1 MARNNTQR
9 YEPVVTLN
17 SKAAENALDGLKQ
30 KARQVRDALREA
42 GNMGDDRKVRELE
55 RELKGIENVQRQIK
69 QQTYDYNTVLRNLNT
84 SSIKDLQKTARSL
97 KNEIKTLT
105 PGTQEFINKSKQLDQ
120 VKSRL
125 DQLNGRVRETH
136 SWLSRAGNTFNKYF
150 GMATAA
156 IASLTG
162 ISFALRKAGQEA
174 ALMDDIYSDVMKTTG
189 MLREEVVWMNEEFKK
204 LSTRTSREE
213 LNGLA
218 RDAGKLGISGKNDV
232 LEFVRA
238 ANQINVA
245 LREDLGEGA
254 IRNIGKLSEVF
265 KLTQQMGVEKSFLS
279 IGSAINA
286 IGQASTAN
294 EGYLVDF
301 TQRIAGVAYQSG
313 MSIQNVI
320 GFASALDQTG
330 QKVEMSATAFQK
342 FLMKMF
348 SDTAKFAEMA
358 NMEVEEFARLL
369 RTDVNQAMITLL
381 TELGNKG
388 GFSQLVPI
396 FQDMGLDG
404 ARAVSVLSALAT
416 NIDLVTEA
424 QSLANKEFALAT
436 SLTQEYNTKNEN
448 MQAQLE
454 KARKAFK
461 DQVIELGEKLSP
473 AFLKTTN
480 ASTLFL
486 KAIMN
491 INKEFVIAAAVF
503 ASTLL
508 VYKSWSVAMALWNTV
523 ATAARL
529 VSLSLSAAVAL
540 LRGNTIRAAAAWKM
554 FNTAMSASAIGA
566 IITAV
571 TALGIGLYK
580 LITYQSDLTKAVKEY
595 YAETQKAKKE
605 AEDLLNVLENSTAGS
620 EEYKSAMSKLVELY
634 GPYIS
639 HLVDEKGY
647 LTDIKKARESI
658 NTAIEQTIGL
668 KIKEATINDI
678 VTKSLEK
685 QADHYEDMVKTLVKQ
700 AGLSED
706 VARIYATNYT
716 NAIKSG
722 QKWGYA
728 TSELIA
734 KVNRDF
740 SSKAFYGFAEEY
752 TAMLQKMS
760 EAEKKFNFIT
770 AGNDEILG
778 PFAET
783 KAQRNARLKK
793 EEAERTAEAEAEKDR
808 LKLAAEERQKLREEL
823 FKKELDSI
831 SRQEKQRQLSL
842 KKLLHENAITKEQY
856 EALMQ
861 DATIQ
866 YLMKRNSL
874 YLEYGKDN
882 TDIQSS
888 YYDELIKLADMANK
902 KLDESSKIVEKW
914 IDRLKKQKDEFQDF
928 AGDDDVI
935 NYWLDLQKKADEV
948 REKHQQQSGKAFR
961 EKELKQL
968 KDMFDAKMISQ
979 KEYEDSVKTIK
990 VESALKTA
998 ESINTIVQ
1006 NAADFFAS
1014 IQEYEYNKLEQEKA
1028 RELALYGDSADARAE
1043 IENKYEKKKMEIQ
1056 QRYADM
1062 DMVVKI
1068 AQTLSAGALAG
1079 IQAYAQ
1085 LGPIAGAVAA
1095 AFIGLT
1101 TSMSVASI
1109 VAQRN
1114 AIKNNT
1120 VAMSSNNSAG
1130 MTVNE
1135 YYEGGYTPKDS
1146 SDRKP
1151 VGVVHANEWV
1161 APAAMVRSNPV
1172 MFAELERQRI
1182 SKYSVQSPPKQF
1194 ASGGFTS
1201 QINQGTSS
1209 TDMLL
1214 MKLIAVMQQQ
1224 QNTPIPAY
1232 VVLDQLNEM
1241 QELSQRFKKEGSL

>member
-1 MARNNTQR
+1 
-9 YEPVVTLN
+9 
-17 SKAAENALDGLKQ
+17 
-30 KARQVRDALREA
+30 
-42 GNMGDDRKVRELE
+42 
-55 RELKGIENVQRQIK
+55 
-69 QQTYDYNTVLRNLNT
+69 
-84 SSIKDLQKTARSL
+84 
-97 KNEIKTLT
+97 
-105 PGTQEFINKSKQLDQ
+105 
-120 VKSRL
+120 
-125 DQLNGRVRETH
+125 
-136 SWLSRAGNTFNKYF
+136 
-150 GMATAA
+150 MATAA

-189 MLREEVVWMNEEFKK
+189 LLREQVVWLNEEFKK

-480 ASTLFL
+480 ASTIFL

-523 ATAARL
+523 ATAGRL

-605 AEDLLNVLENSTAGS
+605 AGDLLNVLENSTAGS
-620 EEYKSAMSKLVELY
+620 EEYKSAMGKLVELY

-722 QKWGYA
+722 KAWGDA
-728 TSELIA
+728 TSDLIA
-734 KVNRDF
+734 KVSRDF

-752 TAMLQKMS
+752 SAMLQKMS
-760 EAEKKFNFIT
+760 EAENKFEFIT
-770 AGNDEILG
+770 PTKDPEQSG
-778 PFAET
+778 ET
-783 KAQRNARLKK
+783 DAQRKARLKK
-793 EEAERTAEAEAEKDR
+793 EEAERRAEQEAEKDR
-808 LKLAAEERQKLREEL
+808 LKLAAEERQKLRDEL
-823 FKKELDSI
+823 FKKELDSL
-831 SRQEKQRQLSL
+831 SRQEKQRQVSL
-842 KKLLHENAITKEQY
+842 KKLLHENALTKEQY

-861 DATIQ
+861 DTTIE

-888 YYDELIKLADMANK
+888 YYDELIKLADVANK
-902 KLDESSKIVEKW
+902 KMDESSKIIEKW
-914 IDRLKKQKDEFQDF
+914 IENFKKQKDEFQDF

-935 NYWLDLQKKADEV
+935 SYWMDLQKKAVDIKSELQN
-948 REKHQQQSGKAFR
+948 KNWKAYKA
-961 EKELKQL
+961 KELKEL
-968 KDMFDAKMISQ
+968 KDMLDAKLITQ
-979 KEYEDSVKTIK
+979 KEYEQKVKEIK
-990 VESALKTA
+990 ITEA
-998 ESINTIVQ
+998 EKLTQQINGLV
-1006 NAADFFAS
+1006 NAAADFSNAL
-1014 IQEYEYNKLEQEKA
+1014 QEAQFNKLEREKE
-1028 RELALYGDSADARAE
+1028 RELALYGDNADARAE
-1043 IENKYEKKKMEIQ
+1043 IEQKYEQKKLELQ
-1056 QRYADM
+1056 QQYADL
-1062 DMVVKI
+1062 DMGMKI
-1068 AQTLSAGALAG
+1068 AQAIS
-1079 IQAYAQ
+1079 
-1085 LGPIAGAVAA
+1085 AGAVAIA
-1095 AFIGLT
+1095 TAMSQLGAFSAPAIAFISAT
-1101 TSMSVASI
+1101 TAMQVATI

-1114 AIKNNT
+1114 AIK
-1120 VAMSSNNSAG
+1120 SNSVSAG
-1130 MTVNE
+1130 GSSSGALTVNE
-1135 YYEGGYTPKDS
+1135 YYEGGYTPKDN

-1201 QINQGTSS
+1201 QINQGTSN

-1232 VVLDQLNEM
+1232 VVLDQLNEV